1 MAADNEDGT
10 LDMAWA
16 KGLVVERLA
25 GIVQAERAAAETA
38 AIREQALAD
47 ARAELQAE
55 MAAAAAAN
63 PAMDADL

>member
-10 LDMAWA
+10 LDVAWA

-38 AIREQALAD
+38 AIRED
-47 ARAELQAE
+47 ARRELLAE
-55 MAAAAAAN
+55 MAGLQPMAA
-63 PAMDADL
+63 DADL